1 MNIIDNIK
9 KPILTEMQL
18 FGKTFAEVLS
28 ADHPMLDSVN
38 EYVLQKSDIQ
48 LRPLLTLLSAKMFGK
63 VNFSTIDGAIS
74 LELLHIANLIHDD
87 VSDNRPDLQNKLSA
101 NERWTNKIAILSGD
115 YILSK
120 SLRCATRT
128 DNLSIF
134 NAIASVGMMLSDGE
148 LLQLA
153 NNRISETS
161 ENIYFN
167 IIRKKTALLFSTCS
181 ELGGISVN
189 ADKKSL
195 EHLRNFGE
203 FLGICLQLKED
214 ISFYRRDTQIKNTY
228 NDGTGNWIVT
238 LPLIYAYRNAT
249 ETSKKEILS
258 ILSANDFSLVNFQA
272 IQSFVHEN
280 VGIDNTTLQME
291 LYKNKAIEEL
301 NGFADG
307 DVKKSLLLCVEF
319 ATN

>member
-1 MNIIDNIK
+1 
-9 KPILTEMQL
+9 MQL

-28 ADHPMLDSVN
+28 TDHPMLDSVN

-48 LRPLLTLLSAKMFGK
+48 LRPLVTLLSAKMFGV
-63 VNFSTIDGAIS
+63 VNPSTIDGAIS

-87 VSDNRPDLQNKLSA
+87 VSDNRPDLQNKLSV

-120 SLRCATRT
+120 SLSCATRT

-134 NAIASVGMMLSDGE
+134 NAIASVGMLLSDGE
-148 LLQLA
+148 LLQLS
-153 NNRISETS
+153 NIGLSETS

-167 IIRKKTALLFSTCS
+167 IIRKKTALLFSTCA

-195 EHLRNFGE
+195 EHLRNYGE
-203 FLGICLQLKED
+203 FMGICFQLKDD
-214 ISFYRRDTQIKNTY
+214 ISGYSRDTQIKNTN
-228 NDGTGNWIVT
+228 NDGTGNWKVT
-238 LPLIYAYRNAT
+238 LPLIYAFRNAT

-258 ILSANDFSLVNFQA
+258 ILSANDLSSVNIQA
-272 IQSFVHEN
+272 IQSFVQKN
-280 VGIDNTTLQME
+280 GGIDDTSSQME

-301 NGFADG
+301 NGFKDS
-307 DVKKSLLLCVEF
+307 DIKKSMLLCVEF
-319 ATN
+319 AAFRAY